1 LGTALVSCS
10 ELRDP
15 VVARVGA
22 DRLTVRDLRIA
33 YANLQ
38 PLARPALNTRR
49 ERLSFLQQVI
59 DHRLLRD
66 HGGAIAAANDLDP
79 DAVYERARLECLVQ
93 RLLTLEGEDW
103 QPSDAD
109 IEEAYQ
115 RMKSAAL
122 VQRLVFASREAARA
136 AAEELA
142 AGETFDEVARR
153 SDVYRPADLWLTWT
167 PWQFDPLST
176 AAVELEIGQVS
187 EPFFADMHGQLVRV
201 DDRRPE
207 EVPALEEVAS
217 RIAEGLRARHRARR
231 AGELQD
237 ELWAAENVRLVDDTV
252 ELLTERTRTAVLEE
266 DPEIEGGVWA
276 NPRLTE
282 EEKSRPL
289 AVGDRGDLWSVRD
302 YLETTARSVAAR
314 GPRRGSVKS
323 EIRQLC
329 RREVDRRLLLAEAE
343 RRGLERD
350 WWARKTLDRLEE
362 EWLIRT
368 ATADI
373 QSHAE
378 VRSDGLDSLVS
389 LLRTGQ
395 PGLFR
400 RREGARVVRFDFA
413 SREAALVE
421 RERIERAG
429 GAAAR
434 LEQVLDGDVR
444 FQGLYLVSWVPRGAL
459 SLPEFE
465 EELFAR
471 GPGRLVGPLQFGT
484 QWVLAESLLL
494 TPEEQM
500 SEEEIRA
507 DVQARLAS
515 SRSAAALRE
524 WLRLR
529 REQLNVR
536 IDEDALDEL
545 RPGI

>member
-1 LGTALVSCS
+1 
-10 ELRDP
+10 
-15 VVARVGA
+15 
-22 DRLTVRDLRIA
+22 
-33 YANLQ
+33 
-38 PLARPALNTRR
+38 
-49 ERLSFLQQVI
+49 
-59 DHRLLRD
+59 
-66 HGGAIAAANDLDP
+66 
-79 DAVYERARLECLVQ
+79 
-93 RLLTLEGEDW
+93 LLTLEGEDW

-109 IEEAYQ
+109 VEEAYQ

-187 EPFFADMHGQLVRV
+187 KPFFADMNDQLVRV

-207 EVPALEEVAS
+207 KVPALEEVAS
-217 RIAEGLRARHRARR
+217 RIAEGLRTRHRARR
-231 AGELQD
+231 AGELRD
-237 ELWAAENVRLVDDTV
+237 ELWAAENVRLVDETV
-252 ELLTERTRTAVLEE
+252 ELLTERTRTAVLSE
-266 DPEIEGGVWA
+266 DPEIKGGVWA

-289 AVGDRGDLWSVRD
+289 AVGDQGDLWSVRD

-314 GPRRGSVKS
+314 GPRRGSVES

-373 QSHAE
+373 HSHAD
-378 VRSDGLDSLVS
+378 VRSDGLDSLVL
-389 LLRTGQ
+389 LLRTSQ

-400 RREGARVVRFDFA
+400 RRERARVVRFDFA

-434 LEQVLDGDVR
+434 LEQVLDGDVC
-444 FQGLYLVSWVPRGAL
+444 FEGFYLVAWVPRGAL

-471 GPGRLVGPLQFGT
+471 GPGRLVGPLQLGT

-500 SEEEIRA
+500 PEEEMRA
-507 DVQARLAS
+507 EVQARLAS

-529 REQLNVR
+529 REELNVR